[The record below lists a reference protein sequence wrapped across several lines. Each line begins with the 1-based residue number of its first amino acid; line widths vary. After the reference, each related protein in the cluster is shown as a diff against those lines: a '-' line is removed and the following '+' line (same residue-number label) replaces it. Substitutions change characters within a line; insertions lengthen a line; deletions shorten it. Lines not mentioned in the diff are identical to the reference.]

1 MSRLSSPASRPDPDS
16 DANTAGMFR
25 WEDLERLRAAAHTI
39 LELADDGIP
48 APLEPELTS
57 FKEHLERALLH
68 LGTDR
73 LGPRQARRDPH
84 DRAEYVEPARLPA

>member
-1 MSRLSSPASRPDPDS
+1 
-16 DANTAGMFR
+16 MFR

-73 LGPRQARRDPH
+73 LGPRQRGRDPH
-84 DRAEYVEPARLPA
+84 DRAEQVQRARLPA